1 MTPRQVRLS
10 EKEIETIKTAVKN
23 FDKNARVFIFGSRA
37 NPELKGGDIDIL
49 IISDSIDWKVRRKIK
64 VELIKK
70 IGDRKIDLIVANK
83 KNLEDPF
90 IKLAMEEGV
99 EI

>member
-23 FDKNARVFIFGSRA
+23 FDKNAIVFIFGSRA